1 MTPGEIIYHR
11 RVRVLEHA
19 AKTDVA
25 KACRVFGV
33 SRTTFYRWKKVA
45 ADERQRHVGDRDVHR
60 GGQGAK
66 AQHDHRECAPT
77 GRDVGRILDVVVM
90 QPAGV
95 LHRSSAPNRGY
106 AAPSVNGSFLPENAV
121 ETRRPEPRLT
131 GLDVGAG
138 ATGARWCSAS
148 DAA

>member
-1 MTPGEIIYHR
+1 MNGNATLVIVMSTAV
-11 RVRVLEHA
+11 VRAE
-19 AKTDVA
+19 
-25 KACRVFGV
+25 
-33 SRTTFYRWKKVA
+33 
-45 ADERQRHVGDRDVHR
+45 
-60 GGQGAK
+60 
-66 AQHDHRECAPT
+66 AQHDHRERALT

-95 LHRSSAPNRGY
+95 LHGSSAPRRGY

-131 GLDVGAG
+131 GLDVGVG
-138 ATGARWCSAS
+138 ATGASWCSAS